1 MSCFLSYTSSIT
13 GDCSNLNL
21 GAFTINIDGEA
32 PDYTI
37 QWLSPSSGTTSLGAG
52 VTAYTQTNLSAG
64 TYSFN
69 IIDSCGPT
77 NTILPVNIF
86 ISNGTCVSVTN
97 IVNTN
102 CDSNNGSLTATT
114 SNFYG
119 DSIFELYNEITGL
132 ISTQY
137 PGSNSY
143 VFNNI
148 PSGTYYVIANDG
160 GGCTGKS
167 ESVIIK
173 NSSNLSFGLYKVD
186 NAGCAVDSGKIFITG
201 LTGTPPYTYLWSNG
215 SIEDNISGLAEGT
228 YSVTVTDSSN
238 CSISNTTVIY
248 SVSQVGLGA
257 LYLTQP
263 SCFTAD
269 GEVQIIITGG
279 TPPFY
284 YLGSNGVT
292 NVTFDRTVTFT
303 GLGPGGFTIQVTDAG
318 LCNFTTST
326 KLLTPKGMST
336 VSVGVTNSKCN
347 DFSGVIGP
355 INIFGGTSP
364 YTYSLT
370 DSSGKINS
378 ETIYSTNWSFDGLS
392 ADTYIL
398 NITDNGGCTF
408 TSAYTINSQVLFG
421 LTVSTTGTTCD
432 SNDGSVYLE
441 ITSGGT
447 PPYIYQI
454 NGSVITTTLTSY
466 TFNNLVS
473 GNYTASVTDNT
484 YCKQSTLFTID
495 NSNTIDFHLLGVD
508 STNNDGSLTA
518 FITNGTPPFT
528 LYFDGDTVG
537 TTVMTIPDLP
547 PGNYSVRIVDSDG
560 CSQRKSLPIS
570 GTKRYDSTGVFTIC
584 DAKVLNQPIT
594 IQTGP
599 KQLLN
604 EGYSQLILD
613 SPGYTNCVLSEATF
627 QVLVTAGTFSD
638 SSVFYTSYSLL
649 DYPSDEELYAEIQS
663 LLEGSPQIGD
673 VDMNLITNT
682 IVVTTNCDLESL
694 VNTNLNVVIRI
705 DYDIRCVCPP
715 CDIKYDVDTPSPTP
729 TPTYTPTPT
738 MTPTMTP
745 TPTPTRIPLEE
756 FIINAVGVTQIY
768 STMVYSGFTITSSLT
783 YYINWGDG
791 NIETFLSGTTK
802 INHIYSSPYTPYTGQ
817 IKILSTDLT
826 TITSFNSQ
834 SNPHNSQSL
843 WTSTIELKKLDGL
856 VSLTCNLTNGLFIT
870 GDVNDLPRTLTY
882 LSTSNNNLSG
892 NTSNIPPL
900 LYVMNIQGSNTI
912 SGDTSGFTNTLTS
925 ALNLYGNN
933 TVSGNV
939 SDLPTSDNIQIYGFN
954 TISGDTS
961 GIPMSTRFQIDGYN
975 TISGDV
981 SNLPSTLVRCTIQG
995 DNTISGNISGF
1006 TIPIETIVIDGNNT
1020 ISGDISDLPLSVIA
1034 FRIKGFNTITGD
1046 IQYLPPN
1053 LIGLTLDNKS
1063 LAPNTVSI
1071 FGNITTLPSNLTTL
1085 VVVSTGAFSG
1095 DLSYIPSGVTWFNL
1109 YADITFTYTS
1119 GRNWASMFIIMDII
1133 PTGSWAGFTSGQTD
1147 NILIDIQPKYINTAT
1162 SVFRIKCGDT
1172 PKRSTASNA
1181 AFTALVALI
1190 GAGDV
1195 DLN

>member
-21 GAFTINIDGEA
+21 GAFTININGEA

-37 QWLSPSSGTTSLGAG
+37 QWLSPHSGTTSLGAG

-69 IIDSCGPT
+69 IIDSCIPD
-77 NTILPVNIF
+77 NTVLPVNIY
-86 ISNGTCVSVTN
+86 ISSGTCVSITD
-97 IVNTN
+97 IKNTV
-102 CDSNNGSLTATT
+102 CDANNGSLTATT

-119 DSIFELYNEITGL
+119 NSIFELYNEITGL

-137 PGSNSY
+137 PGTNSY

-186 NAGCAVDSGKIFITG
+186 NAGCSVDSGKIFITG

-215 SIEDNISGLAEGT
+215 SIEDNISGLTEGT
-228 YSVTVTDSSN
+228 YSVTVTDSSK
-238 CSISNTTVIY
+238 CSISNTTVIN
-248 SVSQVGLGA
+248 VVPKVALGA

-269 GEVQIIITGG
+269 GEIQIVIVGG

-292 NVTFDRTVTFT
+292 NISFDRTVTFT

-326 KLLTPKGMST
+326 RMLTPKGMST
-336 VSVGVTNSKCN
+336 VSVGVSNSKCN

-364 YTYSLT
+364 YTYILT

-378 ETIYSTNWSFDGLS
+378 ETIYSTTWSFDGLS
-392 ADTYIL
+392 ADTYTL
-398 NITDNGGCTF
+398 SITDNGGCTF
-408 TSAYTINSQVLFG
+408 TSAYTINNQVLFG

-454 NGSVITTTLTSY
+454 NGFVITTTLTSY

-495 NSNTIDFHLLGVD
+495 NSNTIDFHLLGID

-518 FITNGTPPFT
+518 FITNGAPPFT
-528 LYFDGDTVG
+528 LYFNGDTVG

-547 PGNYSVRIVDSDG
+547 PGNYDVRIVDSDG
-560 CSQRKSLPIS
+560 CSKRKSLPIF
-570 GTKRYDSTGVFTIC
+570 GTKRYESTGIYTIC

-604 EGYSQLILD
+604 EGYNELISENPL
-613 SPGYTNCVLSEATF
+613 YTNCVLSAATF

-638 SSVFYTSYSLL
+638 YSVFYTSYGLL
-649 DYPSDEELYAEIQS
+649 DYPSDELLYDTIQS
-663 LLEGSPQIGD
+663 LLEGSPQIGN
-673 VDMNLITNT
+673 VDMNPITNT

-705 DYDIRCVCPP
+705 DYDIRCATGCFTPTPTKTPTQTPTPTHTPTPTNDISPIVCFTYQGMFWSGVTTYQCEVTAENTLFNGKKWWSLSGCPVNPTIIPP
-715 CDIKYDVDTPSPTP
+715 FNCPTDTGFVWWDSGSNIWKYTSTLGGGSYYSFLNNPGNYPIQIIGTYEWVSTMFGTCVPEMLNSFSGPCIPVSSTPTP
-729 TPTYTPTPT
+729 TPTPTLTKTPTQTPT
-738 MTPTMTP
+738 QTPTNTMTP
-745 TPTPTRIPLEE
+745 TPTPTTKTLYYAYSQCGSNPLRDIVIIQPVPAVPGNVPGNVIFDIKNKICWELINTSTDLPQLQNTYNNNTYYTTNFFTEVYGTIFTGSSGNKPCEE
-756 FIINAVGVTQIY
+756 CLKYVEAVGVTPISCNIKLRNWSDCLKANTSGIVY
-768 STMVYSGFTITSSLT
+768 VNSVSVYSFDANFDVNDVIVQIPVLVGDTI
-783 YYINWGDG
+783 
-791 NIETFLSGTTK
+791 
-802 INHIYSSPYTPYTGQ
+802 
-817 IKILSTDLT
+817 
-826 TITSFNSQ
+826 
-834 SNPHNSQSL
+834 
-843 WTSTIELKKLDGL
+843 TIELTAPTNSSCNFA
-856 VSLTCNLTNGLFIT
+856 VSDTDNVGNIFTHNDTITNT
-870 GDVNDLPRTLTY
+870 
-882 LSTSNNNLSG
+882 
-892 NTSNIPPL
+892 
-900 LYVMNIQGSNTI
+900 TI
-912 SGDTSGFTNTLTS
+912 SYSYVTYCGGKKSIEIF
-925 ALNLYGNN
+925 
-933 TVSGNV
+933 
-939 SDLPTSDNIQIYGFN
+939 
-954 TISGDTS
+954 
-961 GIPMSTRFQIDGYN
+961 STCLF
-975 TISGDV
+975 
-981 SNLPSTLVRCTIQG
+981 
-995 DNTISGNISGF
+995 
-1006 TIPIETIVIDGNNT
+1006 
-1020 ISGDISDLPLSVIA
+1020 
-1034 FRIKGFNTITGD
+1034 
-1046 IQYLPPN
+1046 
-1053 LIGLTLDNKS
+1053 
-1063 LAPNTVSI
+1063 
-1071 FGNITTLPSNLTTL
+1071 
-1085 VVVSTGAFSG
+1085 
-1095 DLSYIPSGVTWFNL
+1095 
-1109 YADITFTYTS
+1109 
-1119 GRNWASMFIIMDII
+1119 
-1133 PTGSWAGFTSGQTD
+1133 
-1147 NILIDIQPKYINTAT
+1147 
-1162 SVFRIKCGDT
+1162 
-1172 PKRSTASNA
+1172 
-1181 AFTALVALI
+1181 
-1190 GAGDV
+1190 
-1195 DLN
+1195 